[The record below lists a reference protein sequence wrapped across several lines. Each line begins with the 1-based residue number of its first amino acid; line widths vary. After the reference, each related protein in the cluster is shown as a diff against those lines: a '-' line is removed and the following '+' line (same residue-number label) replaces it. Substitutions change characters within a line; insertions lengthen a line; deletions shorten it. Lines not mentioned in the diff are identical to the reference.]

1 MNNYRNGVRKWH
13 NLTTLKKSD
22 SVNLNV
28 KCVCLLLT
36 KHVCSNTLLK
46 QQHED
51 TNIRFVIFLRY
62 EKSKNISL

>member
-1 MNNYRNGVRKWH
+1 MAQLNYSE
-13 NLTTLKKSD
+13 KKSD

-46 QQHED
+46 QQRED
-51 TNIRFVIFLRY
+51 TNINLVIFLRY
-62 EKSKNISL
+62 DKSKNIILQFAKENIYS